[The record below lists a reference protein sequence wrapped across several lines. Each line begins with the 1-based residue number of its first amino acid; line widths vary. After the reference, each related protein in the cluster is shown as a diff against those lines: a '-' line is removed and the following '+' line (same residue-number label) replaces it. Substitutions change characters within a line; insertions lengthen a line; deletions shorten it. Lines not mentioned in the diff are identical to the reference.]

1 MHEAIALQHRLP
13 RLIGDR
19 LSANL
24 ISGKTLATSF
34 TCLLLAGC
42 GSAAQVVA
50 GKITEVALS
59 SIGIKPPETS
69 AASSKSR
76 TVALRLEGAND
87 MNAGDDGQGLAT
99 VIRLYKLRD
108 QNGFLAMPY
117 SSAGRPEKEKEAIGG
132 DLVEARELTLSP
144 GQTLD
149 IQEKLPGD
157 AGYLAVATLFRSPYA
172 QRWRFAFAAS
182 DAERSGITIGVH
194 MCAMTAT
201 SPTPIGISA
210 NEAAMLASARCK

>member
-1 MHEAIALQHRLP
+1 MSEVMTRRSRVP
-13 RLIGDR
+13 RFTEGWLV
-19 LSANL
+19 ANL
-24 ISGKTLATSF
+24 TSGWTPAAITALV
-34 TCLLLAGC
+34 LLTGC
-42 GSAAQVVA
+42 GSATQLVA

-59 SIGIKPPETS
+59 SVGIKLPDSS
-69 AASSKSR
+69 APSSKSK
-76 TVALRLEGAND
+76 TIALRLEGARD

-99 VIRLYKLRD
+99 VIRLYKLRN

-117 SSAGRPEKEKEAIGG
+117 SSVGLADKEKEAIGN

-157 AGYLAVATLFRSPYA
+157 AVYLAVAALFRSPYA
-172 QRWRFAFAAS
+172 QRWRYAFAAS

-194 MCAMTAT
+194 ACAMTAT
-201 SPTPIGISA
+201 SPSPFGVPA
-210 NEAAMLASARCK
+210 NEAALLASARCK